1 MPLRPKHY
9 QMDFFPLDVFFAIL
23 ITVGPLKVLLVYGEM
38 TRDLAPELRRGIAI
52 KAVGVAAIV
61 GFGLQQADLPEVGS
75 QSVVSEILNGKR
87 DLNVRQIRALVK
99 RFHVSPAVFI

>member
-1 MPLRPKHY
+1 
-9 QMDFFPLDVFFAIL
+9 MDFFPLDVFFAIL

-61 GFGLQQADLPEVGS
+61 GFGLRCGRLICQKSDRRVLCLRFSMAN
-75 QSVVSEILNGKR
+75 EI
-87 DLNVRQIRALVK
+87 
-99 RFHVSPAVFI
+99 